1 MTSFLDSHPTG
12 GAPVA
17 WLFPGQGSQYV
28 GMTSAWARASDC
40 ARLALDEAADV
51 LGFDLPGLMADG
63 PEADLNDT
71 YNQQPAILAA
81 SVAILRAALDA
92 LPAPAFVAGHSL
104 GEYSALVAAG
114 AVGYPDALRLVRERG
129 RLMRLAGTR
138 APGRM
143 AAVLGLDDAA
153 VEAVCREVPGVQVA
167 NYNAPGQVVISGT
180 IAGVETASA
189 RLKDAGARRIMPL
202 PITIAAHS
210 QLMEPAADAF
220 APAIAEAPIG
230 PAAVP
235 LVANVSAQPIADAA
249 DIRRE
254 LADQL
259 TASVRWTQ
267 TIEGMAAAGVT
278 AFYEIGPG
286 RVLSGLV
293 KRIVPAGG
301 GAEPAIY
308 SLDVPLGP

>member
-1 MTSFLDSHPTG
+1 MSAANPPDG
-12 GAPVA
+12 GTRAA

-28 GMTSAWARASDC
+28 GMAMAWARASAC
-40 ARLALDEAADV
+40 ARAALDEAAEV
-51 LGFDLPGLMADG
+51 LGFDLPGLLADG

-81 SVAILRAALDA
+81 SVAILRAALDT
-92 LPAPAFVAGHSL
+92 LPPPVFVAGHSL
-104 GEYSALVAAG
+104 GEYGALVAAG
-114 AVGYPDALRLVRERG
+114 ALGYPDALRLVRERG

-143 AAVLGLDDAA
+143 AAVLGLEDAA
-153 VEAVCREVPGVQVA
+153 VEAVCRDVAGAQVA

-180 IAGVETASA
+180 IAGVEDASA
-189 RLKDAGARRIMPL
+189 RLKEAGARRIMPL

-210 QLMEPAADAF
+210 ALMAPAADAF
-220 APAIAEAPIG
+220 AGAVAQAPIG
-230 PAAVP
+230 PASVP
-235 LVANVSAQPIADAA
+235 VVANVTARPITSAD

-267 TIEGMAAAGVT
+267 TIEAMAAAGVS

-286 RVLSGLV
+286 KVLTGLV

-301 GAEPAIY
+301 GAEPMLFN
-308 SLDVPLGP
+308 LDMPPAP